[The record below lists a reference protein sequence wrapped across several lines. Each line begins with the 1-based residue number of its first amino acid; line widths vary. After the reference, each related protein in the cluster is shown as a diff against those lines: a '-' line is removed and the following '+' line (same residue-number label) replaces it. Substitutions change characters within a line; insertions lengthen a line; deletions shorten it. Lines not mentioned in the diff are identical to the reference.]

1 MNVILRKA
9 TVADIKPIHG
19 YLLAGATDALLL
31 PRSLS
36 ELYGRMRDFIVLSNE
51 ENAILGCCALSVVWD
66 DMAEIRSLFVDS
78 SLRGKGYGR
87 KLVEACM
94 REGTDVLGID
104 QFFTLTYQRE
114 FFQTLGFEEVGK
126 EVLPQKIW
134 ADCIHCPKFPDCDE
148 IAMVKK

>member
-1 MNVILRKA
+1 MDIILRRA
-9 TVADIKPIHG
+9 TVADIKPIHS

-36 ELYGRMRDFIVLSNE
+36 ELYGRTRDFLVLTDA
-51 ENAILGCCALSVVWD
+51 NATVLGCCALSIVWEN
-66 DMAEIRSLFVDS
+66 MAEIRSLFVDS

-94 REGTDVLGID
+94 HEGTAVLGVE

-114 FFQTLGFEEVGK
+114 FFQSLGFEVVGK
-126 EVLPQKIW
+126 EVLPQKVW